1 MITGGYNGSS
11 RLASTDLFL
20 STTGKTCSLNSL
32 PTARYGHTLDQLGD
46 GTVLACGGTGANT
59 RCDKFT
65 PSLPY
70 GTWSQYSSLVF
81 SRRYHTSLAGQHE
94 LLLMGGSESEITT
107 ELASGG
113 QQYNLTQGKM

>member
-32 PTARYGHTLDQLGD
+32 PTGRYGHTLDQLGD

>member
-11 RLASTDLFL
+11 SLASTDLFL

-70 GTWSQYSSLVF
+70 GTWTQNSTLLFQRRQFSSLP
-81 SRRYHTSLAGQHE
+81 GKHE
-94 LLLMGGSESEITT
+94 LLLLGGDGNEKTT

-113 QQYNLTQGKM
+113 QQYDLQQNTM